1 MVRQAC
7 VWAFV
12 ALGSAVA
19 VGAQTVGDT
28 GDINLPKI
36 PNPLQ
41 IEGLKVKTRIPFAE
55 PGDRPVFQQI
65 VPCRLV
71 DTRPTRS
78 VGGATV
84 AEFATP
90 YGGPIFHPG
99 DSRTYTASGPIQDPA
114 GTPTNPCTIKAR
126 IAAGDPDAKEIPRN
140 LVGLALR
147 VVAINRSDS
156 SPAAAI
162 VTVSPS
168 EPAAGSGGFLFYVG
182 YYGPGFEYAQD
193 GLVKTTG
200 DKFDKFSVALAG
212 EANADILVD
221 VLGYFLPDP
230 IGSGELAAAMNAAG
244 IVAQGP
250 AGSPG
255 PQGPAGPKG
264 DVGALGPQ
272 GPAGPAGS
280 AGPKG
285 DVGPVGAQ
293 GLPGLAGPAG
303 PTGPQGPGGPPG
315 PMGPQGPK
323 GEPGDC
329 ASICLDHIF
338 YLLDTRLDANGNA
351 SFNDSRIVN
360 GRTVCLP
367 FYTGSTATI
376 SLAIT
381 SISNGSLSV
390 VGEANHTFCLA
401 CFTNRN

>member
-1 MVRQAC
+1 MWNADCRCPRPICAEFPARAPTPWNDSSDRNRRSDPGGAAELSEQVMEVKMVRQAC

-84 AEFATP
+84 AEFAPP

-168 EPAAGSGGFLFYVG
+168 EPAAGSGGL
-182 YYGPGFEYAQD
+182 
-193 GLVKTTG
+193 
-200 DKFDKFSVALAG
+200 
-212 EANADILVD
+212 
-221 VLGYFLPDP
+221 
-230 IGSGELAAAMNAAG
+230 
-244 IVAQGP
+244 
-250 AGSPG
+250 
-255 PQGPAGPKG
+255 
-264 DVGALGPQ
+264 
-272 GPAGPAGS
+272 
-280 AGPKG
+280 
-285 DVGPVGAQ
+285 
-293 GLPGLAGPAG
+293 
-303 PTGPQGPGGPPG
+303 
-315 PMGPQGPK
+315 
-323 GEPGDC
+323 
-329 ASICLDHIF
+329 
-338 YLLDTRLDANGNA
+338 
-351 SFNDSRIVN
+351 
-360 GRTVCLP
+360 
-367 FYTGSTATI
+367 
-376 SLAIT
+376 
-381 SISNGSLSV
+381 
-390 VGEANHTFCLA
+390 
-401 CFTNRN
+401 